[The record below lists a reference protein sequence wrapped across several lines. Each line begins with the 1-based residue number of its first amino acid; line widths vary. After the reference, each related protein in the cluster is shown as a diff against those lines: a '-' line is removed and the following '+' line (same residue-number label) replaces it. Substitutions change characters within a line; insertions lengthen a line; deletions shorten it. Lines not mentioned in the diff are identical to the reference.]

1 MLLLIDE
8 FEGELL
14 AHWTYTP
21 DEWNRYLD
29 DQWGQAFRGVIRS
42 AAVFLALAA
51 GVGLLSRQ
59 LIPFLVALVLMEWIP
74 ALEYHS
80 ARRSR
85 QALGQEPQDSF
96 VFEDVIRYRH
106 FVLGERQARLGGRRV
121 IRAGLRQGP
130 TGQTYLEVVHKGR
143 SRKSSILP
151 ESIPVPDGRA
161 EEANRVA
168 DRLRAL
174 HAVNEKKG

>member
-1 MLLLIDE
+1 MAEE

-21 DEWNRYLD
+21 DEWSRFLD
-29 DQWGQAFRGVIRS
+29 DQWRQASRGVVRS
-42 AAVFLALAA
+42 AIVFFALAV

-59 LIPFLVALVLMEWIP
+59 LVPFLIALALMEWIP
-74 ALEYHS
+74 FLEYRS

-85 QALGQEPQDSF
+85 QALSQEPHDSF
-96 VFEDVIRYRH
+96 VFEDVIRYHH

-130 TGQTYLEVVHKGR
+130 SGQTYLEVIHKGPR
-143 SRKSSILP
+143 RKSSALP
-151 ESIPVPDGRA
+151 ESIPVPDGRT
-161 EEANRVA
+161 EEANHVA
-168 DRLRAL
+168 GRLQIL
-174 HAVNEKKG
+174 HATIEKEG